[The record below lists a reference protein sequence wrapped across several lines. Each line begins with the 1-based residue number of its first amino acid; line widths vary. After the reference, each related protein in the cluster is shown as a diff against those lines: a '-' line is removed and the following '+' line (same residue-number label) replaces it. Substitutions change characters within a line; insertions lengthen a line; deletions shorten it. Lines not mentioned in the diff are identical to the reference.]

1 MIIVHYEVY
10 VLEGRGWMLH
20 ARFPRTERETA
31 IAEAK
36 ELEHTLKIKVRVIR
50 ETYYSDNN
58 AFEEAEVYISPG
70 VRGAQA
76 QQRAATSGKSQPAA
90 AAGGKASWMNDEAPA
105 RSGGGKRPAAS
116 RAQAKPVVRA
126 KPAKTV
132 EEEAEIRQIVV
143 RMLGIAALSLTLA
156 LGAIKLTPEA
166 IVLLWKM
173 GFSMQLSPDGYN
185 QLLIFVFALTFLM
198 TAVPLAMKFM
208 PRKAKVPVFHKP
220 SMSWGGGRKPAPVQD
235 KELKKSVDKLAAEA
249 MREMPAFAEETAKA
263 DDPKDLDGLPPIFDD
278 DLPPILAAADEPE
291 APMSFAEEK
300 KPEKAEAGGQS
311 AESQAP
317 AVTRYLDGA
326 LDYCRANNIS
336 MDAYN
341 KFALHLYL
349 AGAIES
355 LGEFRKIG
363 ASGRRDLLGK
373 ALNKLGTSGD
383 LAEGF
388 HDKLPEYLREPRYMA
403 VAQAGR
409 EAMGNFLLGDVDG
422 AHLGLRDVFTQ
433 WNRKG
438 GEAKGQMMTVLFTDM
453 VGSTDMTQ
461 AKGDAAAQ
469 EIVRR
474 HNLIVRGAL
483 SKYGGREVKHTGD
496 GIMASFYSATGAIDA
511 VVAMQKQ
518 VTEHNQRMPSQE
530 LHLRIG
536 LNAGEPIQEE
546 DDLFG
551 STVQLA
557 ARVCAATNTDE
568 ILCTASVV
576 ELSGKP
582 KASFRAV
589 GAKHMK
595 GFKDAIPLYEIPW
608 R

>member
-36 ELEHTLKIKVRVIR
+36 ELEQTLKIKVKVLR
-50 ETYYSDNN
+50 ETYYTDDN
-58 AFEEAEVYISPG
+58 AFEEADVYVSSG
-70 VRGAQA
+70 VGSGKPPPTAPKPAQA
-76 QQRAATSGKSQPAA
+76 RASSSSGDRDQPKSSGKAA
-90 AAGGKASWMNDEAPA
+90 
-105 RSGGGKRPAAS
+105 
-116 RAQAKPVVRA
+116 A
-126 KPAKTV
+126 KPAAKAAARPAPAPQRKKT
-132 EEEAEIRQIVV
+132 ASEIEDAAKLRQILV
-143 RMLGIAALSLTLA
+143 RLMGICALSLAVSMLA
-156 LGAIKLTPEA
+156 LKVTPEA

-173 GFSMQLSPDGYN
+173 GFSMSISEAAYN
-185 QLLIFVFALTFLM
+185 QLLVAVFALTFLM
-198 TAVPLAMKFM
+198 TAVPLGMKFM
-208 PRKAKVPVFHKP
+208 PRRAQVPTFGAP
-220 SMSWGGGRKPAPVQD
+220 NLSWGTPRAPRRDSQ
-235 KELKKSVDKLAAEA
+235 LQKSVDKLADEA
-249 MREMPAFAEETAKA
+249 ARDLPLIA
-263 DDPKDLDGLPPIFDD
+263 DKDD
-278 DLPPILAAADEPE
+278 DLPAFADDDFPPILPPADEALPE
-291 APMSFAEEK
+291 IMSQPSREAEQA
-300 KPEKAEAGGQS
+300 KPQKEEAGGQS
-311 AESQAP
+311 AESQAG
-317 AVTRYLDGA
+317 AVRRYLDGA
-326 LDYCRANNIS
+326 MDFCRANRIE

-355 LGEFRKIG
+355 LGEFRKISS
-363 ASGRRDLLGK
+363 SGRRQLLAQ
-373 ALNKLGTSGD
+373 ALDRLGTKGE

-388 HDKLPEYLREPRYMA
+388 HDKLPEYLREPRYLS

-409 EAMGNFLLGDVDG
+409 DAMGNFLLGDEDG
-422 AHLGLRDVFTQ
+422 AHLGLRDVFTN

-438 GEAKGQMMTVLFTDM
+438 GETKKQMMTVLFTDM

-461 AKGDAAAQ
+461 QRGDAAAQ

-474 HNLIVRGAL
+474 HNLIVRNAL
-483 SKYGGREVKHTGD
+483 AKYGGNEVKHTGD
-496 GIMASFYSATGAIDA
+496 GIMASFYSAAGAIDS
-511 VVAMQKQ
+511 VVTMQRQ
-518 VTEHNQRMPSQE
+518 VAEHNQRMPSQE

-568 ILCTASVV
+568 ILCTASVMD
-576 ELSGKP
+576 LSGKP
-582 KASFRAV
+582 KAGFRAV

-608 R
+608 K

>member
-36 ELEHTLKIKVRVIR
+36 ELEQTLKIKVKVLR

-58 AFEEAEVYISPG
+58 AFEEADVY
-70 VRGAQA
+70 V
-76 QQRAATSGKSQPAA
+76 TSG
-90 AAGGKASWMNDEAPA
+90 AGSGKPPPPKPAPA
-105 RSGGGKRPAAS
+105 RSAPSSSAGDRDGPKSSGRASRPAAKS
-116 RAQAKPVVRA
+116 AARPAARPAPALARKKTATEIEDAAKL
-126 KPAKTV
+126 
-132 EEEAEIRQIVV
+132 RQI
-143 RMLGIAALSLTLA
+143 LGRLMGICALSLAVAMLA
-156 LGAIKLTPEA
+156 LKITPEA
-166 IVLLWKM
+166 IVVLWKM
-173 GFSMQLSPDGYN
+173 GFSMSISEAAYN
-185 QLLIFVFALTFLM
+185 QLLIAVFALTFLM
-198 TAVPLAMKFM
+198 TAVPLGMKFM
-208 PRKAKVPVFHKP
+208 PRRAQVPTFGAPKLA
-220 SMSWGGGRKPAPVQD
+220 WGSPRAPRRDSPLQ
-235 KELKKSVDKLAAEA
+235 KSVDRLATEA
-249 MREMPAFAEETAKA
+249 AR
-263 DDPKDLDGLPPIFDD
+263 DLPLIAGKDD
-278 DLPPILAAADEPE
+278 DLPALFDDDFPPILPPADESLPE
-291 APMSFAEEK
+291 IMSPSSRE
-300 KPEKAEAGGQS
+300 PEQAKAQKEDAGGAS
-311 AESQAP
+311 AESQAG
-317 AVTRYLDGA
+317 AVRRYLDGA
-326 LDYCRANNIS
+326 MDFCRANRIE

-349 AGAIES
+349 AGAVQS
-355 LGEFRKIG
+355 LGEFRKISS
-363 ASGRRDLLGK
+363 SGRRQLLAQ
-373 ALNKLGTSGD
+373 ALDRLGTKGE

-388 HDKLPEYLREPRYMA
+388 HDKLPEYLREPRYLS

-409 EAMGNFLLGDVDG
+409 DAMGNFLLGDEDG
-422 AHLGLRDVFTQ
+422 AHMGLRDVFTN

-438 GEAKGQMMTVLFTDM
+438 GETKKQMMTVLFTDM

-461 AKGDAAAQ
+461 QRGDVAAQ

-474 HNLIVRGAL
+474 HNLIVRNAL
-483 SKYGGREVKHTGD
+483 AKFGGNEVKHTGD

-511 VVAMQKQ
+511 VVAMQRQ
-518 VTEHNQRMPSQE
+518 VAEHNQRMPNQE

-568 ILCTASVV
+568 ILCTALVM
-576 ELSGKP
+576 ELSGKA
-582 KASFRAV
+582 KAGFRAV

-608 R
+608 K